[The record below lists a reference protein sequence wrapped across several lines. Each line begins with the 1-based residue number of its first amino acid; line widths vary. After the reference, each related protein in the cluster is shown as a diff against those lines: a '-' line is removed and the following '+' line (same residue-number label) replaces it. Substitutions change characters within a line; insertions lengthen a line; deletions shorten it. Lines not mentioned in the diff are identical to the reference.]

1 MTETEITD
9 LKKNIKN
16 VSTGSLQCRYN
27 NKTIIWYTNPPG
39 SMTGPLWVLSMMML

>member
-27 NKTIIWYTNPPG
+27 KKTYYLVYEP
-39 SMTGPLWVLSMMML
+39 TGIND